1 MRSIAERFVLGHSAA
16 AQGNYRSA
24 GQAIGISFGVLDTE
38 FAFDAN
44 RAIVDNRDL
53 RRHAA
58 LMVAEQ
64 TAVLTYNCHRGY

>member
-16 AQGNYRSA
+16 AQGNHRSA
-24 GQAIGISFGVLDTE
+24 AQAIDISFGVLDAE

-44 RAIVDNRDL
+44 RAIINDRDF
-53 RRHAA
+53 RGHAA

-64 TAVLTYNCHRGY
+64 SAVLTYNCHRGY